1 MEGTALMEE
10 IKMVDR
16 RAVFSVYEADRNNEE
31 LLARTYQV
39 LAKSVPQVPGQLTSV
54 LEVVSTIQKS
64 AFVLEAVS

>member
-1 MEGTALMEE
+1 MEE

-16 RAVFSVYEADRNNEE
+16 RAVFSVYEADRNSEE